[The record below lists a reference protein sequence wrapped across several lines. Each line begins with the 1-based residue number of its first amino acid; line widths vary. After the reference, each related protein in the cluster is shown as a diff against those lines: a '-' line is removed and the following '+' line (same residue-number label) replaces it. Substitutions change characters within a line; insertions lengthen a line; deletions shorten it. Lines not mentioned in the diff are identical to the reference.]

1 MWGTGMC
8 PEKMSSVD
16 ARRRCRAACVAVRG
30 TVRAAVPRV
39 QLCNLYACV
48 VGACETGVSPAS
60 PTPALPAAGRSH
72 STSVSMSAGRDFEL
86 LATASKRSGDDMK
99 AAISLFNLGVTF
111 DNSRQYAKAIE
122 VTWG

>member
-1 MWGTGMC
+1 
-8 PEKMSSVD
+8 
-16 ARRRCRAACVAVRG
+16 
-30 TVRAAVPRV
+30 
-39 QLCNLYACV
+39 
-48 VGACETGVSPAS
+48 
-60 PTPALPAAGRSH
+60 
-72 STSVSMSAGRDFEL
+72 MSAGRDFEL